1 MGRTTTLRSRV
12 RTALA
17 TVSVLGLGLL
27 SPIAVHALKS
37 APAQGSSER
46 SSLVVATATGK
57 VRGHAQTGYD
67 EWLGIPY
74 AATPTAADR
83 WTAPRPASAWSGIR
97 DASRFGDRCAQ
108 GSGWDP
114 GYEKAITTEDCLD
127 LNVYAPQGSAQAS
140 RADAPVV
147 VWIHGGGFSGGAGQ
161 DTNPRKFVQQT
172 GAIVVTVNY
181 RLGPLGYL
189 NLPELRA
196 ENANGAG
203 TYGLLDQQTALRW
216 VRSNIGHFGGDAGNV
231 TIAGQSAGGSSVCDQ
246 LASPTA
252 KGLFA
257 RAVIMSGGC
266 ALQTA
271 AAGETQSQAFVKEIG
286 CATASDVLA
295 CLRAEPVAAI
305 VAAQLKAPVRP
316 SLGGTAFPTDPATA
330 VQTGNFTKVPV
341 MLGQTNSERGLF
353 TFQTYDYLGTPM
365 TADQYTQAVK
375 SAYGTG
381 AAKVL
386 AEYPLTAYPTP
397 GQAWTAVQNG
407 STSYDRQQLM
417 ARLSKWVPT
426 YAYEFAE
433 SDTPHFTSIYRLQQQ
448 SATARDFPFGGA
460 IHVDDLG
467 YLWDYLGQTLPYDDD
482 QLELSRQIITFW
494 DRFTTTGDPNG
505 SGTPNWP
512 KYSTRTGE
520 LMSLKACDTAPSG
533 NEPPAACSKS
543 TRDFA
548 QEHDLDFWQSLGS
561 S

>member
-12 RTALA
+12 RTTLA

-37 APAQGSSER
+37 PPAQGSSHS
-46 SSLVVATATGK
+46 SSLVVTTAAGK
-57 VRGHAQTGYD
+57 VAGRAQTGYD
-67 EWLGIPY
+67 AWLGIPY
-74 AATPTAADR
+74 AATPAAAHR
-83 WTAPRPASAWSGIR
+83 WTAPGPAPAWRGVR
-97 DASRFGDRCAQ
+97 DATRFGDRCAQ
-108 GSGWDP
+108 ASGWDP
-114 GYEKAITTEDCLD
+114 GYEKTITTEDCLD
-127 LNVYAPQGSAQAS
+127 LNVYAPQGS
-140 RADAPVV
+140 RADTPVV
-147 VWIHGGGFSGGAGQ
+147 VWIHGGGFTGGAGQ

-189 NLPELRA
+189 NLPQLRA
-196 ENANGAG
+196 ESANGAG
-203 TYGLLDQQTALRW
+203 NYGLLDQQAALRW
-216 VRSNIGHFGGDAGNV
+216 VRSNIGHFGGDSRKI

-257 RAVIMSGGC
+257 RAVVMSGSCG
-266 ALQTA
+266 LQTA

-286 CATASDVLA
+286 CAGAPDVLA
-295 CLRAEPVAAI
+295 CLRAKPASAI

-316 SLGGTAFPTDPATA
+316 SLGGTAFPLDPATA
-330 VQTGNFTKVPV
+330 VQTGNFTRVPV

-365 TADQYTQAVK
+365 TADQYTQAVR
-375 SAYGTG
+375 STYGAN

-386 AEYPLTAYPTP
+386 AEYPLSAYPTP

-417 ARLSKWVPT
+417 ARLSRWVPT

-482 QLELSRQIITFW
+482 QLELSRQMITFW

-505 SGTPNWP
+505 PGTPTWP
-512 KYSTRTGE
+512 KYTVATAE
-520 LMSLKACDTAPSG
+520 LMSLKACDTAPSSD
-533 NEPPAACSKS
+533 EPPAACSRS

-561 S
+561 P

>member
-1 MGRTTTLRSRV
+1 M
-12 RTALA
+12 
-17 TVSVLGLGLL
+17 SVLGLGLL

-37 APAQGSSER
+37 PPAQGSSHS
-46 SSLVVATATGK
+46 SSLVVTTAAGK
-57 VRGHAQTGYD
+57 VAGRAQTGYD
-67 EWLGIPY
+67 AWLGIPY
-74 AATPTAADR
+74 AATPTAAHR
-83 WTAPRPASAWSGIR
+83 WTAPGPAPTWRGVR
-97 DASRFGDRCAQ
+97 DATRFGDRCAQ
-108 GSGWDP
+108 ASGWDP
-114 GYEKAITTEDCLD
+114 GYEKTITTEDCLD
-127 LNVYAPQGSAQAS
+127 LNVYAPHGS
-140 RADAPVV
+140 RADTPVV
-147 VWIHGGGFSGGAGQ
+147 VWIHGGGFTGGAGQ

-189 NLPELRA
+189 NLPQLRA

-203 TYGLLDQQTALRW
+203 NYGLLDQQAALRW
-216 VRSNIGHFGGDAGNV
+216 VRSNIGNFGGDSGNV

-257 RAVIMSGGC
+257 RAVVMSGGC
-266 ALQTA
+266 GLQTA
-271 AAGETQSQAFVKEIG
+271 AAGQTQSQAFVKEIG
-286 CATASDVLA
+286 CATAPDVLA
-295 CLRAEPVAAI
+295 CLRAKPASAI

-316 SLGGTAFPTDPATA
+316 SLGGTAFPLDPATA
-330 VQTGNFTKVPV
+330 VRTGDFTRVPV

-365 TADQYTQAVK
+365 TADQYTQAVTTT
-375 SAYGTG
+375 YGTN

-386 AEYPLTAYPTP
+386 AEYPLSAYPTP

-407 STSYDRQQLM
+407 STSYDRWQLM
-417 ARLSKWVPT
+417 ARLSRWVPT

-482 QLELSRQIITFW
+482 QLELSRQMITFW

-505 SGTPNWP
+505 TGTPTWP
-512 KYSTRTGE
+512 KYTVATGE
-520 LMSLKACDTAPSG
+520 LMSLKACDTAPSSD
-533 NEPPAACSKS
+533 EPPAACSKS

-548 QEHDLDFWQSLGS
+548 QEHDLDFWQGLGS
-561 S
+561 P

>member
-12 RTALA
+12 RTILA
-17 TVSVLGLGLL
+17 TASVLGLGLL
-27 SPIAVHALKS
+27 SPIAVHALKTP
-37 APAQGSSER
+37 PAQGSSEPT
-46 SSLVVATATGK
+46 SLVVPTASGK
-57 VRGHAQTGYD
+57 VEGRAQTGYD
-67 EWLGIPY
+67 AWLGIPY

-83 WTAPRPASAWSGIR
+83 WTAPRPAASWTGVR
-97 DASRFGDRCAQ
+97 DATRFSDRCAQ
-108 GSGWDP
+108 PSGWDP
-114 GYEKAITTEDCLD
+114 GYEKAITTEDCLG
-127 LNVYAPQGSAQAS
+127 LNVYAPQGS
-140 RADAPVV
+140 RAHTPVV
-147 VWIHGGGFSGGAGQ
+147 VWIHGGGFFGGAGQ

-203 TYGLLDQQTALRW
+203 NYGLLDQQAALRW
-216 VRSNIGHFGGDAGNV
+216 VRSNIGHFGGDAANV

-257 RAVIMSGGC
+257 RAVIMSGSCG
-266 ALQTA
+266 LQSA

-286 CATASDVLA
+286 CATGPDVLA
-295 CLRAEPVAAI
+295 CLRAKPAAAI

-316 SLGGTAFPTDPATA
+316 SLGETAFPLDPGTA
-330 VQTGNFTKVPV
+330 VQTGNFTRVPV

-353 TFQTYDYLGTPM
+353 TFQNYDYLGTPM

-375 SAYGTG
+375 STYGTD
-381 AAKVL
+381 ADKVL
-386 AEYPLTAYPTP
+386 AEYPPTAYPTP

-417 ARLSKWVPT
+417 ARLSRWVPT

-433 SDTPHFTSIYRLQQQ
+433 SDTPHFTSIYRLQQR
-448 SATARDFPFGGA
+448 SAAARDFPFGGA

-482 QLELSRQIITFW
+482 QLELSRQMITFW
-494 DRFTTTGDPNG
+494 DHFTATGDPNG
-505 SGTPNWP
+505 PGTPNWP
-512 KYSTRTGE
+512 KYRTRTGE
-520 LMSLKACDTAPSG
+520 LMSLKACDTAPSSDD
-533 NEPPAACSKS
+533 PPAACSRT

-548 QEHDLDFWQSLGS
+548 QGHDLDFWGSLGAS
-561 S
+561 

>member
-1 MGRTTTLRSRV
+1 M
-12 RTALA
+12 
-17 TVSVLGLGLL
+17 SVLGLGLL

-37 APAQGSSER
+37 PPAQGSSHS
-46 SSLVVATATGK
+46 SSLVVTTAAGK
-57 VRGHAQTGYD
+57 VAGRAQTGYD
-67 EWLGIPY
+67 AWLGIPY
-74 AATPTAADR
+74 AATPTAAHR
-83 WTAPRPASAWSGIR
+83 WTAPGPAPAWHGVR
-97 DASRFGDRCAQ
+97 DATRFGDRCAQ
-108 GSGWDP
+108 ASGWDP
-114 GYEKAITTEDCLD
+114 GYEKTITTEDCLD
-127 LNVYAPQGSAQAS
+127 LNVYAPQGS
-140 RADAPVV
+140 RADTPVV
-147 VWIHGGGFSGGAGQ
+147 VWIHGGGFTGGAGQ

-189 NLPELRA
+189 NLPQLRA
-196 ENANGAG
+196 ESANGAG
-203 TYGLLDQQTALRW
+203 NYGLLDQQAALRW
-216 VRSNIGHFGGDAGNV
+216 VRSNIGHFGGDSRNV

-257 RAVIMSGGC
+257 RAVVMSGSCG
-266 ALQTA
+266 LQTA

-286 CATASDVLA
+286 CATAPDVLA
-295 CLRAEPVAAI
+295 CLRAKPASAI

-316 SLGGTAFPTDPATA
+316 SLGGTAFPLDPATA
-330 VQTGNFTKVPV
+330 VQTGNFTRVPV
-341 MLGQTNSERGLF
+341 MLGQTDSERGLF

-365 TADQYTQAVK
+365 TADQYTQAVT
-375 SAYGTG
+375 STYGTT

-386 AEYPLTAYPTP
+386 AEYPLSAYPTP

-417 ARLSKWVPT
+417 ARLSRWVPT

-433 SDTPHFTSIYRLQQQ
+433 SDTPHFTSIHRLQQQ

-482 QLELSRQIITFW
+482 QLELSRQMITFW

-505 SGTPNWP
+505 AGTPTWP
-512 KYSTRTGE
+512 KYTLATGE
-520 LMSLKACDTAPSG
+520 LMSLKACDTAPSSDD
-533 NEPPAACSKS
+533 PPAACSRS

-561 S
+561 P

>member
-1 MGRTTTLRSRV
+1 M
-12 RTALA
+12 
-17 TVSVLGLGLL
+17 SVLGLGLL

-37 APAQGSSER
+37 PPAQGSSHS
-46 SSLVVATATGK
+46 SSLVVTTAAGK
-57 VRGHAQTGYD
+57 VAGRAQTGYD
-67 EWLGIPY
+67 AWLGIPY
-74 AATPTAADR
+74 AATPTAAHR
-83 WTAPRPASAWSGIR
+83 WTAPRPAPTWRGVR
-97 DASRFGDRCAQ
+97 DATRFGDRCAQ
-108 GSGWDP
+108 ASGWDP
-114 GYEKAITTEDCLD
+114 GYEKTITTEDCLD
-127 LNVYAPQGSAQAS
+127 LNVYAPQGS
-140 RADAPVV
+140 RADTPVV
-147 VWIHGGGFSGGAGQ
+147 VWIHGGGFTGGAGQ

-189 NLPELRA
+189 NLPQLRA
-196 ENANGAG
+196 ESANGAG
-203 TYGLLDQQTALRW
+203 NYGLLDQQAALRW
-216 VRSNIGHFGGDAGNV
+216 VRSNIGHFGGDSRNV

-257 RAVIMSGGC
+257 RAVVMSGGC
-266 ALQTA
+266 GLQTA

-286 CATASDVLA
+286 CATAPDVLA
-295 CLRAEPVAAI
+295 CLRAKPASAI

-316 SLGGTAFPTDPATA
+316 SLGGTAFPLDPATA
-330 VQTGNFTKVPV
+330 VQTGNFTRVPV

-365 TADQYTQAVK
+365 TADQYTRAVQ
-375 SAYGTG
+375 STYGTN

-386 AEYPLTAYPTP
+386 AEYPLSAYPTP

-417 ARLSKWVPT
+417 ARLSRWVPT

-482 QLELSRQIITFW
+482 QLELSRQMITFW

-505 SGTPNWP
+505 PGTPTWP
-512 KYSTRTGE
+512 TYTVATGE
-520 LMSLKACDTAPSG
+520 LMSLKACDTAPSSG
-533 NEPPAACSKS
+533 SPPAACSQS

-561 S
+561 P

>member
-1 MGRTTTLRSRV
+1 M
-12 RTALA
+12 
-17 TVSVLGLGLL
+17 SVLGLGLL

-37 APAQGSSER
+37 PPAQGSSHS
-46 SSLVVATATGK
+46 SSLVVTTAAGK
-57 VRGHAQTGYD
+57 VAGRAQTGYD
-67 EWLGIPY
+67 AWLGIPY
-74 AATPTAADR
+74 AATPTAAHR
-83 WTAPRPASAWSGIR
+83 WTAPRPTPTWRGVR
-97 DASRFGDRCAQ
+97 DATRFGDRCAQ
-108 GSGWDP
+108 ASGWDP
-114 GYEKAITTEDCLD
+114 GYEKTITTEDCLD
-127 LNVYAPQGSAQAS
+127 LNVYAPQGS
-140 RADAPVV
+140 RADTPVV
-147 VWIHGGGFSGGAGQ
+147 VWIHGGGFTGGAGQ

-189 NLPELRA
+189 NLPQLRA

-203 TYGLLDQQTALRW
+203 NYGLLDQQAALRW
-216 VRSNIGHFGGDAGNV
+216 VRSNIGHFGGDSRNV

-257 RAVIMSGGC
+257 RAVVMSGGC
-266 ALQTA
+266 GLQTA

-286 CATASDVLA
+286 CAGAPDVLA
-295 CLRAEPVAAI
+295 CLRAKPASAI

-316 SLGGTAFPTDPATA
+316 SLGGTAFPLDPTTA
-330 VQTGNFTKVPV
+330 VQTGNFTRVPV

-365 TADQYTQAVK
+365 TADQYTQAVR
-375 SAYGTG
+375 STYGG
-381 AAKVL
+381 NAAEVL
-386 AEYPLTAYPTP
+386 AEYPLSAYPTP

-417 ARLSKWVPT
+417 ARLSRWVPT

-482 QLELSRQIITFW
+482 QLELSRQMITFW

-505 SGTPNWP
+505 PGTPTWP
-512 KYSTRTGE
+512 KYTVVTGE
-520 LMSLKACDTAPSG
+520 LMSLKACDTAPSSD
-533 NEPPAACSKS
+533 EPPAACSRS

-561 S
+561 P

>member
-12 RTALA
+12 RTTLA

-37 APAQGSSER
+37 PPAQGSSHS
-46 SSLVVATATGK
+46 SSLVVTTAAGK
-57 VRGHAQTGYD
+57 VAGRAQTGYD
-67 EWLGIPY
+67 AWLGIPY
-74 AATPTAADR
+74 AATPTAAHR
-83 WTAPRPASAWSGIR
+83 WTAPGPAPAWHGVR
-97 DASRFGDRCAQ
+97 DATRFGDRCAQ
-108 GSGWDP
+108 ASGWDP
-114 GYEKAITTEDCLD
+114 GYEKTITTEDCLD
-127 LNVYAPQGSAQAS
+127 LNVYAPQGS
-140 RADAPVV
+140 RADTPVV
-147 VWIHGGGFSGGAGQ
+147 VWIHGGGFTGGAGQ

-189 NLPELRA
+189 NLPQLRA
-196 ENANGAG
+196 ESANGAG
-203 TYGLLDQQTALRW
+203 NYGLLDQQAALRW
-216 VRSNIGHFGGDAGNV
+216 VRSNIGHFGGDSRNV

-257 RAVIMSGGC
+257 RAVVMSGSCG
-266 ALQTA
+266 LQTA

-286 CATASDVLA
+286 CAGAPDVLA
-295 CLRAEPVAAI
+295 CLRAKPASAI

-316 SLGGTAFPTDPATA
+316 SLGGTAFPLDPATA
-330 VQTGNFTKVPV
+330 VQTGNFTRVPV
-341 MLGQTNSERGLF
+341 MLGQTDSERGLF

-365 TADQYTQAVK
+365 TADQYTQAVR
-375 SAYGTG
+375 STYGTN

-386 AEYPLTAYPTP
+386 AEYPLSAYPTP

-417 ARLSKWVPT
+417 ARLSRWVPT

-482 QLELSRQIITFW
+482 QLELSRQMITFW

-505 SGTPNWP
+505 PGTPTWP
-512 KYSTRTGE
+512 KYTLATGE
-520 LMSLKACDTAPSG
+520 LMSLKACDTAPSSDS
-533 NEPPAACSKS
+533 PPAACSRS

-561 S
+561 P

>member
-1 MGRTTTLRSRV
+1 
-12 RTALA
+12 
-17 TVSVLGLGLL
+17 
-27 SPIAVHALKS
+27 
-37 APAQGSSER
+37 
-46 SSLVVATATGK
+46 
-57 VRGHAQTGYD
+57 
-67 EWLGIPY
+67 
-74 AATPTAADR
+74 
-83 WTAPRPASAWSGIR
+83 
-97 DASRFGDRCAQ
+97 
-108 GSGWDP
+108 
-114 GYEKAITTEDCLD
+114 
-127 LNVYAPQGSAQAS
+127 
-140 RADAPVV
+140 
-147 VWIHGGGFSGGAGQ
+147 
-161 DTNPRKFVQQT
+161 
-172 GAIVVTVNY
+172 
-181 RLGPLGYL
+181 
-189 NLPELRA
+189 
-196 ENANGAG
+196 
-203 TYGLLDQQTALRW
+203 
-216 VRSNIGHFGGDAGNV
+216 
-231 TIAGQSAGGSSVCDQ
+231 
-246 LASPTA
+246 
-252 KGLFA
+252 
-257 RAVIMSGGC
+257 MSGGC

-271 AAGETQSQAFVKEIG
+271 AAGETQSQVFVKEIG
-286 CATASDVLA
+286 CATAFDVLA
-295 CLRAEPVAAI
+295 CLRAEPADAI

-330 VQTGNFTKVPV
+330 VQTGKFTKVPV

-407 STSYDRQQLM
+407 STSYGRQQLM

-482 QLELSRQIITFW
+482 QLELSRQMITYW

-520 LMSLKACDTAPSG
+520 LMSLKACDTTPSG

-548 QEHDLDFWQSLGS
+548 QEHDLDFWQSLGAS
-561 S
+561 